1 MFPSR
6 TRACPPLQAVTPCH
20 VFGRRRIVRQMYVS
34 WAKAGLINYKA
45 IIKVRE
51 HIIKPQLSEQIDIQ
65 HNSILPQWNY
75 TIRPSLTTCANPN

>member
-1 MFPSR
+1 MVPFWAKDR
-6 TRACPPLQAVTPCH
+6 RMGTRLINARAETVHT
-20 VFGRRRIVRQMYVS
+20 
-34 WAKAGLINYKA
+34 KAGLINYKA